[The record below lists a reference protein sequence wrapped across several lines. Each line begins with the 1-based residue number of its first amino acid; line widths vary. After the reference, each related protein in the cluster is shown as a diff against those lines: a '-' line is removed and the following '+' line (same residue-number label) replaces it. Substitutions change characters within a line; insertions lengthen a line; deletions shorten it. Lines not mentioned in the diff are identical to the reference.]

1 MPSTDSHPLFSKPRR
16 KMRSKEV
23 GGQRKCYSDWGAEE
37 MDSKIY
43 VLWLAKRGGA
53 RSAHMTDTA
62 AF

>member
-1 MPSTDSHPLFSKPRR
+1 
-16 KMRSKEV
+16 MRSKEV